1 MEPERKRKETFTST
15 PAPRNPSHSTSAKK
29 SKESFTYFDPAAQ
42 NVMVVGDFTEWD
54 HNPIALKKQKDGTW
68 KATIPLDPG
77 EHEYRFLV
85 DGRWQDDSQCPQRKP
100 NGFGQQNCV
109 RYVK

>member
-1 MEPERKRKETFTST
+1 MEPERKKKETFTS
-15 PAPRNPSHSTSAKK
+15 PPPRSTSTSTAAKK
-29 SKESFTYFDPAAQ
+29 SKESFTYYDPAAE
-42 NVMVVGDFTEWD
+42 NVLVVGDFTDWD

-85 DGRWQDDSQCPQRKP
+85 DGRWQDDSQCSARKP

>member
-1 MEPERKRKETFTST
+1 MEPARRKETYT
-15 PAPRNPSHSTSAKK
+15 PTPRNTPSTNATAAKK

-42 NVMVVGDFTEWD
+42 TVMVVGDFTDWD
-54 HNPIALKKQKDGTW
+54 HNPVALKKQKDGTW

-77 EHEYRFLV
+77 EHQYRFLV
-85 DGRWQDDSQCPQRKP
+85 DGRWQDDSQCPDRKP

-109 RYVK
+109 RRVS